1 MIRNDH
7 IRKKI
12 KIISIAQVTIP
23 CDSNKIRT
31 SSSNFSQR
39 ESIIN
44 ILRNEISLRK
54 KKWKEIS

>member
-12 KIISIAQVTIP
+12 KIISIAQVTIHHVIQ
-23 CDSNKIRT
+23 IRT
-31 SSSNFSQR
+31 LSSNFSQR